1 MKGSE
6 FSICLIPTILCLP
19 DGLHKTPPMGWTS
32 WNTFFEENSQDKMI
46 SQIDALLELKL
57 DQFGYNYMTIDDYW
71 QLPDRDND
79 TGMMIPDPE
88 RFPNGI
94 KYLSDYMHS
103 KGLNIGIYSSA
114 GRYTCSG

>member
-6 FSICLIPTILCLP
+6 FLICLIPTILSLP

-57 DQFGYNYMTIDDYW
+57 DEFGYNYMTIDDYW